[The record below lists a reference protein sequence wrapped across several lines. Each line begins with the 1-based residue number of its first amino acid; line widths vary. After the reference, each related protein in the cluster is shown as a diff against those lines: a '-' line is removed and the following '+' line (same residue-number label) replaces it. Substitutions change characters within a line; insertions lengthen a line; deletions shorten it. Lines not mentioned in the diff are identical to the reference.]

1 MTGDSCTDCSLCCKL
16 LKIEAEPNFGFE
28 EKAWNCW
35 CSFAKPGHLP
45 GACTRYTSRPVA
57 CQQFKCLWL
66 VSQNLDLTRFDLTPE
81 LRRLRSNQMK
91 PVSSHVV
98 LSQSQDDIMVMF
110 AYVDPA
116 YPRAHTEEPVR
127 SHLISVA
134 NKGCTVVVVVKDK
147 RLIMTKNAPTLELT
161 EEQAIQIS
169 ETRWLRKGKDGAVQI
184 GVLPN

>member
-1 MTGDSCTDCSLCCKL
+1 
-16 LKIEAEPNFGFE
+16 
-28 EKAWNCW
+28 
-35 CSFAKPGHLP
+35 
-45 GACTRYTSRPVA
+45 
-57 CQQFKCLWL
+57 
-66 VSQNLDLTRFDLTPE
+66 
-81 LRRLRSNQMK
+81 
-91 PVSSHVV
+91 
-98 LSQSQDDIMVMF
+98 MF